1 MKKPKK
7 ICLIN
12 VSGIGDVISSLVVA
26 QALPRKNHRIFYVI
40 RPSFIG
46 LLKGSGYVE
55 TSPEKITLKAP
66 EFDVIIDL
74 TSNKESRKIC
84 GKLSAP
90 VKIGRF
96 KNRVQKIRYH
106 FLYSRMVEKSRHD
119 QIVRDYYPI
128 IEALGY
134 DVSPIPQLPTKTL
147 PNDRPSPSIC
157 IHIGADNE
165 KRRIPLEL
173 ILKIIAYARSSG
185 IRVRLIGTETDL
197 AGQIL
202 EQTGNYPVYE
212 MAALDTVMKWL
223 VRSDLVIAPDS
234 GILHLAAAL
243 DKKGI
248 GIYGP
253 NTFARSGP
261 LSDKISV
268 IELDYD
274 CRPCVQKNPCPHQM
288 RCMNCI
294 KFEMVRKKMELFFKR
309 SDQP

>member
-1 MKKPKK
+1 MEKPKK

-26 QALPRKNHRIFYVI
+26 QALSRKNHRIFYVI

-46 LLKGSGYVE
+46 LLTGSGYVE
-55 TSPEKITLKAP
+55 TCPEKIIHTAP
-66 EFDVIIDL
+66 EFDMIIDL
-74 TSNKESRKIC
+74 TSDKKSRKIC
-84 GKLSAP
+84 RKLSAP
-90 VKIGRF
+90 VKIGRY
-96 KNRVQKIRYH
+96 KNRRQKIRYH
-106 FLYSRMVEKSRHD
+106 FLYSRMVEKSRYD

-134 DVSPIPQLPTKTL
+134 DARPIPHLPTKSL
-147 PNDRPSPSIC
+147 PNDGPSPSIC

-173 ILKIIAYARSSG
+173 ILEIIFYARSSG

-202 EQTGNYPVYE
+202 EQSDNYAVYDI
-212 MAALDTVMKWL
+212 AALDTVMKWL
-223 VRSDLVIAPDS
+223 ARSDLVIAPDS

-248 GIYGP
+248 GLYGP

-268 IELDYD
+268 IELDYE
-274 CRPCVQKNPCPHQM
+274 CRPCVQKNPCPHQV
-288 RCMNCI
+288 RCMNYI
-294 KFEMVRKKMELFFKR
+294 KFEMVRKKMESFFKR
-309 SDQP
+309 SEQP